1 MAELNK
7 SYKCN
12 ICGNVAKIVEA
23 GIGELVCC
31 GQPMA
36 VVEEQAEAAP
46 EAKTESSPI
55 TETPVSEAPPAEST
69 SAPASETPMAEP
81 TETKPEEKPSF

>member
-36 VVEEQAEAAP
+36 VVEEQAEVAP
-46 EAKTESSPI
+46 EVKPESSPVA
-55 TETPVSEAPPAEST
+55 ETSAPEAPPAEST
-69 SAPASETPMAEP
+69 AAPVSEAPMAEP
-81 TETKPEEKPSF
+81 TETKPEDKPSF

>member
-1 MAELNK
+1 MAEINK

-36 VVEEQAEAAP
+36 IIEEQATPVLE
-46 EAKTESSPI
+46 TESSPAP
-55 TETPVSEAPPAEST
+55 ETSPPEVPPAENPA
-69 SAPASETPMAEP
+69 APASEAPMAGS
-81 TETKPEEKPSF
+81 TEEKPEENKPSF